1 MALGITYE
9 GDKLVLPEMVCEC
22 GMMHQRPDM
31 DIYIGKGILS
41 KCAQYVKSRQLGKK
55 ALLITDNILYDIA
68 GKEVE
73 RAFHGAGYHVI
84 LCRLDREGEL
94 IPDREAIGEI
104 LLAMEEDIDFF
115 IAVGSGSINDLTRYV
130 AFHTGRPFVSIGT
143 AASMDGYT
151 SVIAPL
157 LDGNLKVNKPSTYPL
172 VLICDLDIMKKA
184 PYEMHLS
191 GFGDVLGKYIAK
203 ADWLLGKIINGES
216 YCPICVEMI
225 SQALKKCVQHVDGII
240 HRTDEGVQSLIEGLI
255 LAGLTI
261 LIIGNTRA
269 VASNEHNMAHYWEMM
284 KLLRNEKPASHG
296 MSVGVATGY
305 VIRFYEYFLN
315 YDMGRIDPA
324 KIMTKRVPEEERR
337 KVILQKYG
345 SKVGPSI
352 IRDNPMELPE
362 GEEHK
367 QRIIKIINEISR
379 IRKELD
385 FIPSWKQMKHI
396 YGKMGFPISSDEIG
410 IDKDLLKD
418 ALLYAKDYR
427 DRYSVFKAANELGI
441 LEELTE
447 MVINDTHIL

>member
-1 MALGITYE
+1 MTLEIGYE

-22 GMMHQRPDM
+22 GMIHQIPDM
-31 DIYIGKGILS
+31 DIYIGKDILS
-41 KCAQYVKSRQLGKK
+41 KCAQYVTPRQLGKK

-68 GKEVE
+68 GKEAESVFQE
-73 RAFHGAGYHVI
+73 AGYQVV

-94 IPDREAIGEI
+94 IPDREAVGEI

-115 IAVGSGSINDLTRYV
+115 IAVGSGSINDLARYV

-157 LDGNLKVNKPSTYPL
+157 LDGNLKVNKPASYPL
-172 VLICDLDIMKKA
+172 VLICDLDIMKDA
-184 PYEMHLS
+184 PYEMHLA

-203 ADWLLGKIINGES
+203 ADWLFGEIVNEEP
-216 YCPICVEMI
+216 YCPTCAEMI
-225 SQALKKCVQHVDGII
+225 SQALSKCVQHVDGII
-240 HRTDEGVQSLIEGLI
+240 DRTDEGVQSLIEGLI

-305 VIRFYEYFLN
+305 AIRFYEYFLS
-315 YDMGRIDPA
+315 YDMSKLDPD
-324 KIMTKRVPEEERR
+324 KILAQRLPEEERR
-337 KVILQKYG
+337 KVVLQKYG
-345 SKVGPSI
+345 PKVGPSI

-367 QRIIKIINEISR
+367 RRITRITNEIGR

-385 FIPSWKQMKHI
+385 FIPSWKQVKQI
-396 YGKMGFPISSDEIG
+396 YEKMGFPISSDQIG
-410 IDKDLLKD
+410 IDKELLKD
-418 ALLYAKDYR
+418 AMLYAKDYR

-441 LEELTE
+441 LEELME
-447 MVINDTHIL
+447 MVINDIDML